1 MWIMLAGSLLT
12 LQFNRTIAVLLL
24 LATLAWGLGNGV
36 LAWSGAGFLA
46 LLGLVMA
53 IRAAYRSHVVVRG
66 VTEILLVA
74 GAAALTLHLA
84 PGFDNPKVL
93 DNVFVGPQSAAFSMY
108 FNLDKALIPFVLL
121 ACMPTLFSSS
131 PVRSP
136 GKWVWCLLALAV
148 PMLLWGAVLAGGLK
162 LETHNPSWLW
172 SFMLANLFF
181 VSLAEEALFRGYLQ
195 QRLAGVMSPWLAL
208 AVSALLF
215 GALHVSGGA
224 MLMAFAALAG
234 LLYGLAWMWSGKLW
248 VATLFHF
255 GLNLYHLLFFTYPML
270 QRGV

>member
-1 MWIMLAGSLLT
+1 MWITLAGSLLT
-12 LQFNRTIAVLLL
+12 LQFNRTIAIVLL
-24 LATLAWGLGNGV
+24 LATLVWGLGNGV
-36 LAWSGAGFLA
+36 LAWSGMGFLGLLA
-46 LLGLVMA
+46 LVAALHV
-53 IRAAYRSHVVVRG
+53 AYRSHPDIRRA
-66 VTEILLVA
+66 TEILLVA
-74 GAAALTLHLA
+74 GVVALALQQA

-93 DNVFVGPQSAAFSMY
+93 DNVYAGPKSAAFSMY

-136 GKWVWCLLALAV
+136 GKWGWFLLVLAV
-148 PMLLWGAVLAGGLK
+148 PMLLWGAVLAGGLQ
-162 LETHNPSWLW
+162 LETHNPPWLW

>member
-24 LATLAWGLGNGV
+24 LATLAWGLGNSV

-46 LLGLVMA
+46 LLGLVMT

-66 VTEILLVA
+66 VTEILLVV
-74 GAAALTLHLA
+74 GVVALTLHLA
-84 PGFDNPKVL
+84 PGFDNPKVV
-93 DNVFVGPQSAAFSMY
+93 DNVYVGPQSTAFSMY

-131 PVRSP
+131 PVRSL

-148 PMLLWGAVLAGGLK
+148 PMLLLAGGLK
-162 LETHNPSWLW
+162 LEIHNPSWLW

-208 AVSALLF
+208 PVSALLF
-215 GALHVSGGA
+215 GALHFPGGA

-234 LLYGLAWMWSGKLW
+234 LLYGLAWMWSGRLW

-255 GLNLYHLLFFTYPML
+255 GLNLCHLLFFTYPML